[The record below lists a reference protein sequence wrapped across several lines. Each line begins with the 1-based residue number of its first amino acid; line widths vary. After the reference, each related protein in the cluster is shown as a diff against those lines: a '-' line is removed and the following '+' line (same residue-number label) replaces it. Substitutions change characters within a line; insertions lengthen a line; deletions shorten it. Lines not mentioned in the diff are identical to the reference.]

1 MTASRRPSTNSRV
14 PSTGSMNT
22 VMPEQTRE
30 ARSSGR
36 TKPSGSSSPSTTS
49 ERSTSVDGESSSPT
63 IVRELPNAALRSFL
77 SFETFYNPADLNPFQ
92 MISCALVSAKVSA
105 VLGSVA
111 SFKTVPKASLPCIT
125 HSTIVRELRDRL
137 SLSGLLHLPD
147 RLTSSS
153 GESEAS

>member
-1 MTASRRPSTNSRV
+1 MYSLDKIGAF
-14 PSTGSMNT
+14 
-22 VMPEQTRE
+22 Q
-30 ARSSGR
+30 
-36 TKPSGSSSPSTTS
+36 
-49 ERSTSVDGESSSPT
+49 
-63 IVRELPNAALRSFL
+63 
-77 SFETFYNPADLNPFQ
+77 TFYNPADLNPFQ

-125 HSTIVRELRDRL
+125 HSTIVRELRDHL
-137 SLSGLLHLPD
+137 SLPGLLHLPD